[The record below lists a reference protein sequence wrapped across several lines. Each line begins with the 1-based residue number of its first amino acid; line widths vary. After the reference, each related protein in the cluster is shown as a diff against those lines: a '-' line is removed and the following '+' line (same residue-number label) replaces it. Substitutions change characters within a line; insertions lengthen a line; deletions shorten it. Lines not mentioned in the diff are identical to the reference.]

1 MKIKKY
7 RAADSQQAM
16 RLIRAEQGPDA
27 SILTCYQVPEGIEFV
42 VALDAPGLDDVDLP
56 AAAALPSRRQKI
68 DGAGGDHDMLT

>member
-42 VALDAPGLDDVDLP
+42 VAINTPDLQDASG
-56 AAAALPSRRQKI
+56 RQLSVRARESQKMTRPPLI
-68 DGAGGDHDMLT
+68 ATS